1 MQKLIAFGDS
11 WTAGHGVE
19 KEIKFKEDISPPKF
33 VKKLREQ
40 NSWVR
45 WLADLMNVPFVNM
58 GVCGFGN
65 EYIFESVKSNLKYIN
80 KNDLIIIV
88 FSYPYRY
95 KKHNIYTPEE
105 LFIKFEKLLKDY
117 RRFYFNGF
125 YPFIENQNYKFPK
138 HFINP
143 KETLAYQLQVEEVI
157 NKKNVWEYDSKS
169 VWNDEKNYHEGD
181 YHPNINGYQLLA
193 NYIYKQIKNKI

>member
-1 MQKLIAFGDS
+1 M
-11 WTAGHGVE
+11 
-19 KEIKFKEDISPPKF
+19 
-33 VKKLREQ
+33 
-40 NSWVR
+40 
-45 WLADLMNVPFVNM
+45 DLMNVPFVNM

-65 EYIFESVKSNLKYIN
+65 EYIFKSVKSNLKYIN

-143 KETLAYQLQVEEVI
+143 KETLAYQLQIEEVI

-193 NYIYKQIKNKI
+193 LIIFTNKLKIKSNAIQSNQHKNIWNENLLYLREKISTYIPNIYETDY